1 VACGAGN
8 SGSSNRAD
16 IVLQTEEPGSNRIG
30 PEFPRRLSIR
40 PSLYFTIDDSAG
52 SPLAILVNY
61 ACHPV
66 VFGPDNRLYSAD
78 FPGAMTREVER
89 TF

>member
-40 PSLYFTIDDSAG
+40 PSLYFTIDDSLVAR
-52 SPLAILVNY
+52 SPSWSITLAIQLCLALTIGFILLISQV
-61 ACHPV
+61 
-66 VFGPDNRLYSAD
+66 R
-78 FPGAMTREVER
+78 
-89 TF
+89 